1 MWGFY
6 LTKYL
11 NITTCHFFTCDR
23 NSGNIVFPRHGYF
36 KNYITSEHRSKSNT
50 KKYGDSKR
58 KKILLAEPKQLT
70 RTDKSILE

>member
-50 KKYGDSKR
+50 KNMQVLKEKR
-58 KKILLAEPKQLT
+58 FYLLSQN
-70 RTDKSILE
+70 S